1 MSAQRLPG
9 VFAGLAVALAVL
21 AGCTGTNGGTPTQ
34 AATIAG
40 TGTGTAAGTATASP
54 TRQDSF
60 GASAKYHPRGFA
72 LAKGAVIRPPSV
84 SDPNSHPTVD
94 VQVGDV
100 LTLTA
105 NEWLPDNPADPAEL
119 IDGSVVLA
127 AVGGEGL
134 TYQAVEVG
142 SAVLP
147 MGPVGHPGGC
157 DQPGKNCTDATPPP
171 SIFIAVGAR

>member
-1 MSAQRLPG
+1 MHRDQRRNADAGRDDCGDRYRHGRWDRHGKPYPPG
-9 VFAGLAVALAVL
+9 LLRRLGE
-21 AGCTGTNGGTPTQ
+21 
-34 AATIAG
+34 I
-40 TGTGTAAGTATASP
+40 SP
-54 TRQDSF
+54 TRLRPGQGCGDP
-60 GASAKYHPRGFA
+60 A
-72 LAKGAVIRPPSV
+72 AVRLG
-84 SDPNSHPTVD
+84 PNSHPTVD

>member
-1 MSAQRLPG
+1 MSTQRLPG

-21 AGCTGTNGGTPTQ
+21 AGCTWTDEGTPTQ
-34 AATIAG
+34 GSTIAG
-40 TGTGTAAGTATASP
+40 AGTGAGTATAGP
-54 TRQDSF
+54 IGQDPF
-60 GASAKYHPRGFA
+60 GASAKYHPRGFV
-72 LAKGAVIRPPSV
+72 LAKRAVVRPPAAW
-84 SDPNSHPTVD
+84 DPNSHPTVELR
-94 VQVGDV
+94 VGDV

-105 NEWLPDNPADPAEL
+105 NEWLPDNPADPTEL
-119 IDGSVVLA
+119 IGGSVVLA

-134 TYQAVEVG
+134 TYQAVKVG

-171 SIFIAVGAR
+171 SIFVDVGAS